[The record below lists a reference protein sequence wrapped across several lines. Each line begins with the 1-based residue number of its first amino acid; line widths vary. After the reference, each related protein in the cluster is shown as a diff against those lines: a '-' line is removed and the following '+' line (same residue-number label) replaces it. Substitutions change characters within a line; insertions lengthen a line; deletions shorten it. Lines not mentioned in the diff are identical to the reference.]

1 MSKIN
6 KKYAVLSSIIA
17 ILAIVFILTL
27 FLKNRGYSLPSLKTI
42 NSGISE
48 IKITF
53 GTNES
58 LSIKLED
65 DKWTINDKYKADSD
79 IVGSMTNALHS
90 IQPVEIISRGE
101 DKERYK
107 LLDDESLT
115 VIALDNSSKEIR
127 NIRFGMKSTLG
138 NNVYGQINKD
148 KNIYL
153 LGNLYSNPKDIFDKS
168 EDDIINKTVSSVR
181 NDLINKITISYNNN
195 DYALEKSKEE
205 LTNWIKL
212 WDNNSNN
219 SRVSVNDLYSPIYTI
234 ANLKADGLIRED
246 NGDYGNNDRNNI
258 DNNKNSVL
266 YKIEIFLDND
276 IILYEILNKSE
287 NNNYEIALTNDRN
300 RYYLTEASFDN
311 LKEAIDNIIN

>member
-17 ILAIVFILTL
+17 ILAIIFILTL
-27 FLKNRGYSLPSLKTI
+27 FLKNRGYSLPSLKAI

-79 IVGSMTNALHS
+79 IVGSMTNALYS

-127 NIRFGMKSTLG
+127 NIRFGMKSALG

-246 NGDYGNNDRNNI
+246 NGDYRNNND
-258 DNNKNSVL
+258 KNSVL

-300 RYYLTEASFDN
+300 RYYLTEASFEN